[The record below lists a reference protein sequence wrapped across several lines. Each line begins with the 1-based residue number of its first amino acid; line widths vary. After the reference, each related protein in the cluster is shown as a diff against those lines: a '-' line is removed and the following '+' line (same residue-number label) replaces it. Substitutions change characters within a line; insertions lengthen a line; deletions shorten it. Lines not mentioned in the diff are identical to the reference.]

1 MKKQLKRIA
10 SVVLAATL
18 LISMFAAVSVSAAET
33 GEAVG
38 AATITPTSNFCDVEA
53 VTGNIGDTVS
63 VVFKAPQD
71 IKIVDLQWG
80 LNYDKAKLQISN
92 IASFAGN
99 GMATNPNATAYNV
112 VGSCINIET
121 GYELAKDDTMF
132 NVKFKVL
139 ADGAANVDLTLVD
152 LTKRTEASDEIIIV
166 NTKSVD
172 PDEKTGFTVNAK
184 SNFFAAGTAA
194 TEDISQFEDENGDVY
209 ITVEYKLCASDKY
222 LLGIDVDELT
232 YDPSVLEWKEDYNK
246 YNGVIDFFPFAAEN
260 GFGSGS
266 VQQQTAAGRIV
277 GNFSYVG
284 KPAACTDN
292 EDGSPVTAVKAV
304 FKLLDKNAGS
314 TTVNCNVDML
324 FLCDRALEQPYL
336 QYLPVDGG
344 VVNAEAKA
352 LATYETGVSF
362 GEEKNNIGDIDNDGT
377 IDVKDVTLLQRYLA
391 EFTDA
396 ESNPV
401 LNMKDAA
408 NLKRCDTDLN
418 GRIDV
423 RDVAELQRFLA
434 DMKVV
439 FR

>member
-38 AATITPTSNFCDVEA
+38 AASITPTSNFCDAEA

-92 IASFAGN
+92 IASFAGS

-121 GYELAKDDTMF
+121 AYELSQGDTMF

-152 LTKRTEASDEIIIV
+152 MTKRTEAGDEIIIQ

-172 PDEKTGFTVNAK
+172 PDEKTGFTVEAK

-232 YDPSVLEWKEDYNK
+232 YDPKVLEWKEDYNK
-246 YNGVIDFFPFAAEN
+246 YNGVIDMFPFAAEN

-304 FKLLDKNAGS
+304 FKLLDKNAKSVTVRCDIDTLSYCDEDEPEPEARYIAVSGCDIGDSYDMGS
-314 TTVNCNVDML
+314 YSTFISPKEQAVVGDADGDGKVNINDATAIQRHL
-324 FLCDRALEQPYL
+324 
-336 QYLPVDGG
+336 
-344 VVNAEAKA
+344 AEFDD
-352 LATYETGVSF
+352 ATYDLSDQKTLTTF
-362 GEEKNNIGDIDNDGT
+362 DANYDGRVN
-377 IDVKDVTLLQRYLA
+377 VKDVAAVQRYAA
-391 EFTDA
+391 EMV
-396 ESNPV
+396 PI
-401 LNMKDAA
+401 L
-408 NLKRCDTDLN
+408 
-418 GRIDV
+418 
-423 RDVAELQRFLA
+423 
-434 DMKVV
+434 
-439 FR
+439 